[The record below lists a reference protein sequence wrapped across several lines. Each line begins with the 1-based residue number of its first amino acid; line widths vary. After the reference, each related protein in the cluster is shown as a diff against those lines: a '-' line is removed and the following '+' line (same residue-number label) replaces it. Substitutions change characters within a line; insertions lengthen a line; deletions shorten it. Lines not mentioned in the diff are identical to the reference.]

1 MHYAFEYILVTI
13 FDLRRRIR
21 KCHNVW
27 SVREVFPDDPDV
39 EELNRTAA
47 TAAAAMMNSPA
58 ASRGGDFYL
67 FPPPPTSTAFNTPS
81 LSSGVPSA
89 TATPLPSASH
99 SFSSILPGGGGAGSC
114 PGSPSNPPANRK
126 SSLPTAG
133 SPGIDTNRSLSTP
146 FRIYSDL
153 PGIDAPACAC
163 HLALN

>member
-89 TATPLPSASH
+89 TATPLPALATV
-99 SFSSILPGGGGAGSC
+99 FPQYC
-114 PGSPSNPPANRK
+114 PEEAERAHVPAA
-126 SSLPTAG
+126 LPTLPPTA
-133 SPGIDTNRSLSTP
+133 SPLFQRQDRQVST
-146 FRIYSDL
+146 L
-153 PGIDAPACAC
+153 TAV
-163 HLALN
+163 